1 MIRKRK
7 ISGIRVRRY
16 GGRVLYYLI
25 LYPRPRGPFQ
35 FLRKILPFAKN
46 AKNSCIF
53 YVRFWKILR
62 NFAFM
67 NNTKITSYTPKAG
80 NGRTTKRRSAIRVV
94 IAIPHSP
101 ILLTIPSTFISGND
115 LQTIS
120 RNDTAARHTRSLSRL
135 PQFPKGCG
143 RSGGVSSCQRWS

>member
-1 MIRKRK
+1 MQGL
-7 ISGIRVRRY
+7 S
-16 GGRVLYYLI
+16 YLI
-25 LYPRPRGPFQ
+25 LYPRPRGPIP

-67 NNTKITSYTPKAG
+67 NNTIITSYTPKAG

-115 LQTIS
+115 LQTI
-120 RNDTAARHTRSLSRL
+120 NHHDTAARHTYSPRGITCHRRDAHPSLRSSAANFRL
-135 PQFPKGCG
+135 RQ
-143 RSGGVSSCQRWS
+143 SH